1 MTRVDK
7 DRTDE
12 SAEKGK
18 LGEREKIP
26 SHSHES
32 GRHVYKYFRHCARVK
47 EESLKI
53 RQKKKRKKKKNIPKK
68 YSVSKEKV
76 WMRERKE
83 LFLKKSALRGTIL
96 DFVIYLKK
104 EEN

>member
-1 MTRVDK
+1 MDK

-53 RQKKKRKKKKNIPKK
+53 RQKKKRKKKKKSIPKK

-83 LFLKKSALRGTIL
+83 TVFE
-96 DFVIYLKK
+96 K
-104 EEN
+104 ECFAWNDS

>member
-1 MTRVDK
+1 MDK

-53 RQKKKRKKKKNIPKK
+53 RQKKKRKKKEKK
-68 YSVSKEKV
+68 
-76 WMRERKE
+76 
-83 LFLKKSALRGTIL
+83 LFLKKSALRGTTL

>member
-1 MTRVDK
+1 MDK

-53 RQKKKRKKKKNIPKK
+53 RQKKKRKKKKIFQRNIPSLKRKFGCAREKK
-68 YSVSKEKV
+68 
-76 WMRERKE
+76 
-83 LFLKKSALRGTIL
+83 LFLKKSALRGTTL